1 MHRKENDM
9 NLEKIKRVPL
19 ISFLYRIFH
28 IGYGTCGVCG
38 LPWSN
43 CSKHIVKMTE
53 YDEFFPV
60 CEYCWEHASITQIKQ
75 ACTKLYYT
83 WESQGITPYTID
95 EMHQAIDRLQAQK
108 GE

>member
-1 MHRKENDM
+1 M

-19 ISFLYRIFH
+19 ISFFYRIFH

-43 CSKHIVKMTE
+43 CRSHTVEMTE
-53 YDEFFPV
+53 HDGFFPV
-60 CEYCWEHASITQIKQ
+60 CEYCWEHADIRQIKQ

-83 WESQGITPYTID
+83 WISQGVIPYTID
-95 EMHQAIDRLQAQK
+95 EMHQAVDRLKAQK
-108 GE
+108 GEEV